1 MKFIKYE
8 EFAREKKEK
17 FFSLRA
23 QLGRK
28 RGVRRR
34 KRDLQERK
42 ALMIM
47 DKKRRQRWIS
57 EGTLQVISPR
67 YYILRLDPQDF
78 DPSDA
83 M

>member
-1 MKFIKYE
+1 MRIIKYE

-28 RGVRRR
+28 RGARRR
-34 KRDLQERK
+34 KRDPQERK

-47 DKKRRQRWIS
+47 DKKRRERWIG
-57 EGTLQVISPR
+57 EGTLEVVSPR
-67 YYILRLDPQDF
+67 CYILRLTPQDF
-78 DPSDA
+78 DPRASL
-83 M
+83 